1 MLVLFEV
8 IAVWL
13 AVVLVTMLAITY
25 LARRWGHDP
34 FGWLL
39 LSAAMGPIALVAM
52 VGTRQRD
59 TALAAKPRAAGAPRV
74 GGGPVVLA
82 ACDGSEATA
91 RIGRHL
97 AESYGPGTDVVL
109 LVVEPHESAPRT
121 PAEEQQAKREAEK
134 TTAAAREALRAAG
147 MSARTAIAYGSAG
160 EEIVRAGDAEGAAV
174 IVVGRRGAG
183 LSRALLGSVSE
194 HVVKHARHPV
204 VVVS

>member
-1 MLVLFEV
+1 VLVLFEV
-8 IAVWL
+8 VAVWL
-13 AVVLVTMLAITY
+13 AIILVTMLLITY

-39 LSAAMGPIALVAM
+39 LTAAMGPIALVAM

-59 TALAAKPRAAGAPRV
+59 QALSHAALPRAPRPP
-74 GGGPVVLA
+74 GGPVVLA

-97 AESYGPGTDVVL
+97 AETYGPGADVVL
-109 LVVEPHESAPRT
+109 LVVEPHEREPRT
-121 PAEEQQAKREAEK
+121 PEEERQAQQHAER
-134 TTAAAREALRAAG
+134 TAAAALEPLRAVG
-147 MSARTAIAYGSAG
+147 MRARTAIAYGSAE
-160 EEIVRAGDAEGAAV
+160 EEIVRAADAEGASV

-194 HVVKHARHPV
+194 HVVKHAHHPV

>member
-13 AVVLVTMLAITY
+13 AIVLASMLVITY

-39 LSAAMGPIALVAM
+39 LTAAMGPIALVAM

-59 TALAAKPRAAGAPRV
+59 TALASKAQPPGARRAGT
-74 GGGPVVLA
+74 GPVVLA
-82 ACDGSEATA
+82 ACDGSETTA

-97 AESYGPGTDVVL
+97 AETYGPDAGIVL

-121 PAEEQQAKREAEK
+121 PAEEQQAQQRAEH
-134 TTAAAREALRAAG
+134 TAAAALDALRATG
-147 MSARTAIAYGSAG
+147 IRARTAIAYGSAG
-160 EEIVRAGDAEGAAV
+160 EEIVRAADAEGASV

-183 LSRALLGSVSE
+183 LTRALLGSVSE
-194 HVVKHARHPV
+194 HVVKHSHHPV